1 MAERRPDSHDAVD
14 RTAAPL
20 RQSVVEAL
28 RRSIVHGSL
37 APGARLVERELIAM
51 MGVSRTV
58 LREALRQLEAEGLID
73 VVANKGAVVRS
84 LSRAEAQDLYAI
96 RAVLEGLAAR
106 LFTERA
112 DLTARDTLK
121 RALARTAQAYDDGE
135 ASAICLLYTSP
146 SPRDQRGS
154 RMPSSA

>member
-28 RRSIVHGSL
+28 RRSIVHGRL

-58 LREALRQLEAEGLID
+58 LREALRLSLIH
-73 VVANKGAVVRS
+73 
-84 LSRAEAQDLYAI
+84 I
-96 RAVLEGLAAR
+96 
-106 LFTERA
+106 
-112 DLTARDTLK
+112 
-121 RALARTAQAYDDGE
+121 
-135 ASAICLLYTSP
+135 
-146 SPRDQRGS
+146 
-154 RMPSSA
+154 